1 MKSVSLASERHLSTS
16 QRPGVLD
23 NFARQMVLKQLGRL
37 ETGSLQLVEG
47 GIDITFGESKTE
59 AGLCAKIEVVD
70 SSFYSDIAF
79 GGSVGAGEAY
89 MRGAWQCEDLVSLV
103 RILLRNRGP
112 HGRSV
117 PARFAL
123 AAMHERQ
130 RLRHEAVR
138 AAVDRDVHTLTH
150 RDITGLNGDAIR
162 HAVLRVMPRRQQ

>member
-16 QRPGVLD
+16 QKPGVLD
-23 NFARQMVLKQLGRL
+23 SFARQMVLKQLGHL

-47 GIDITFGESKTE
+47 EFDITFGESKTE

-103 RILLRNRGP
+103 RILLRNR
-112 HGRSV
+112 
-117 PARFAL
+117 
-123 AAMHERQ
+123 
-130 RLRHEAVR
+130 
-138 AAVDRDVHTLTH
+138 
-150 RDITGLNGDAIR
+150 
-162 HAVLRVMPRRQQ
+162 AVLDGMEEGTAC